1 MSHVQEFQGNNQ
13 VICRFYK
20 DDPEENDM
28 VVAAVREIGDAA
40 VYCTLPAYGDREV
53 MLPTSEINVRRGKR
67 VTDYVKVGALIPCMV
82 LRIDGEKID
91 VSMKKCREEE
101 GKAALETYHRAA
113 RVDLIVRTASTIRS
127 TRADGR
133 SDLTNQCADK
143 TTALYRD
150 VVWPLDLAGHS
161 DLYALFE
168 EFRMRIEDDVD
179 TGLPPELVA
188 AIRVKVGLTPK
199 TAEREIMLRF
209 GPYHD
214 GVARIQAELER
225 LASLE
230 GIEVFVVAAPKF
242 RLVATD
248 KTTARATARLEAA
261 LATVPA
267 PT

>member
-1 MSHVQEFQGNNQ
+1 MPRTMSRYYEA
-13 VICRFYK
+13 
-20 DDPEENDM
+20 DPEENDM

-82 LRIDGEKID
+82 LRIDEEKID

-113 RVDLIVRTASTIRS
+113 RVDLIVRTA
-127 TRADGR
+127 
-133 SDLTNQCADK
+133 TNQCADK

-214 GVARIQAELER
+214 GVARLQKALAR
-225 LASLE
+225 LASID

-261 LATVPA
+261 LATVPT
-267 PT
+267 PC